1 MKNDWEN
8 QEITNINRLE
18 SRVDLP
24 SYIGRE
30 EAIEDFRLASPFR
43 QTLNGTWKFLFFHS
57 PSEVKCGKDFW
68 ERYEEGTDMPVPSN
82 WQTEGFGVP
91 QYTNSVYPFPLDPP
105 NVPNDNP
112 TGVYMRP
119 FEIPEAWEG
128 RTIILRFGG
137 VDSFFQVYVNEKFI
151 GMSKGSRIAS
161 EFDVT
166 SAVVFGEQNTIEVK
180 VLQWSDASYLEDQDM
195 WWLSGIFR
203 EVSLSA
209 EPKSC
214 IYDIAS
220 RARLD
225 AKFRDGTIE
234 AEVIVRNPKK
244 GLNVAVELLDADGKA
259 AIRPMTAAAKATVRL
274 ASAVKAPKHWTAETP
289 NLYTLL
295 VSLYDG
301 KTLVEAKS
309 LKVGFR
315 NVEVKGGHLL
325 VNGKAVLLRGV
336 NRHEM
341 HPDNG
346 RAVTYEDMLEDI
358 LLMKKSNINA
368 IRTSHYSNNPQL
380 FDLCDEYGLYVFS
393 EADLE
398 THGFTYAEGQNPSM
412 WPSWETAIVERGV
425 RMVKALR
432 NHASIIVWSMGNESG
447 FGCNII
453 AEAKAVRALDD
464 RPIHYERDQEMKMA
478 DIWSQMYPTP
488 ESWVEASKKYVGKF
502 PAILCEYG
510 HAMGNGPGGLEDY
523 MQTFLSHDNMQ
534 GGFIWEWCD
543 HGIRT
548 IDENGNEYFAYG
560 GDFGDVPND
569 GNFVA
574 DGLVFPDRKPSPG
587 LTEYRKVIEPVRTSV
602 IDISKGLFSIW
613 NLYDFNSLEHL
624 FVTWNVTDNGKVIQS
639 GIMDAPKC
647 AAGRKAEL
655 AIPYR
660 KPVAPNGECFLNIS
674 FRLKEATQWAEQ
686 STEIAWGQFAI
697 TCKPKAA
704 IKTLCGVDVSVMEDD
719 STIEIPINNNCFI
732 FDKVSGELVKWERDC
747 GDIFSAGPKLNIWHA
762 PTDNDRNIV
771 AEWRKYSY
779 DRLTTRCKSIDADF
793 KDDSVVVTVKSR
805 VQPVPTSSR
814 GILGSMWGYDT
825 VFTYTVRRDGS
836 MRLDVNAEF
845 VVKDGEKYVHVT
857 KKNADIGIL
866 PEMPYIPRMGIM
878 FKVPKD
884 FCRVAWFGLGPGEA
898 YTDSMTAQRVG
909 FYKMSVKD
917 LWTDYLTPQEN
928 GNRHDVRR
936 MSLCNLKTAGF
947 LAKGD
952 RTFDFSVHPC
962 TLENLTEAKHP
973 QDIVEDDYMNVYMD
987 FAQSGLGTN
996 SCGPRPAE
1004 KYLLRHGDYS
1014 FSFDFRALMPGELN
1028 DNSFF
1033 QL

>member
-1 MKNDWEN
+1 MKHDWEN

-18 SRVDLP
+18 SRAWLA
-24 SYIGRE
+24 SYIDRD
-30 EAIEDFRLASPFR
+30 EALADCAAQSPFR
-43 QTLNGTWKFLFFHS
+43 MTLNGNWKFLFFHS
-57 PSEVKCGKDFW
+57 PAEVECGEGFE
-68 ERYEEGTDMPVPSN
+68 ERFEEGTDMPVPSN
-82 WQTEGFGVP
+82 WQMEGFGIP
-91 QYTNSVYPFPLDPP
+91 QYTNSLYAIPLDPP

-112 TGVYMRP
+112 TGVYMRTFDVP
-119 FEIPEAWEG
+119 KEWEG
-128 RTIILRFGG
+128 RSIILRFGG
-137 VDSFFQVYVNEKFI
+137 VDSFFYVYVNEKLV

-161 EFDVT
+161 EFDV
-166 SAVVFGEQNTIEVK
+166 SDIVAVGINTIEVK
-180 VLQWSDASYLEDQDM
+180 VLQWSDATYLEDQDM

-214 IYDIAS
+214 IYDIS
-220 RARLD
+220 SKARLD
-225 AKFRDGTIE
+225 GKFRDGTI
-234 AEVIVRNPKK
+234 ATEVVLRNPKK
-244 GLNVAVELLDADGKA
+244 GLSVTVELLDAEGKA
-259 AIRPMTAAAKATVRL
+259 AIKPLTAAAKATVKL
-274 ASAVKAPKHWTAETP
+274 SSAVKAPKHWTAETP

-301 KTLVEAKS
+301 KSLVEAKS

-315 NVEVKGGHLL
+315 NVEVKGGNLL
-325 VNGKAVLLRGV
+325 VNGKAVLIRGV
-336 NRHEM
+336 NRHEI

-346 RAVTYEDMLEDI
+346 RAVTYEDMLADI
-358 LLMKKSNINA
+358 LLMKRSGINA
-368 IRTSHYSNNPQL
+368 VRTSHYSNEPRL
-380 FDLCDEYGLYVFS
+380 FDICDEYGLYVFS
-393 EADLE
+393 EADFE

-447 FGCNII
+447 FGCNVK
-453 AEAKAVRALDD
+453 AMAKAVRALDD
-464 RPIHYERDQEMKMA
+464 RPIHYERDQEMQTA

-488 ESWVEASKKYVGKF
+488 QAWVEASEKYAGKF

-543 HGIRT
+543 HGLRT

-574 DGLVFPDRKPSPG
+574 DGLVFPDRRPSSG
-587 LTEYRKVIEPVRTSV
+587 LIEYRKVIEPVRVSGKDV
-602 IDISKGLFSIW
+602 AKGLFTIW
-613 NLYDFNSLEHL
+613 NLYDFNSLDHL
-624 FVTWNVTDNGKVIQS
+624 FVAWNVTDNGRVVQS

-647 AAGRKAEL
+647 AAGQKAAL
-655 AIPYR
+655 VVPYR
-660 KPVAPNGECFLNIS
+660 KPGSPNGECFLNIS
-674 FRLKEATQWAEQ
+674 FRQKDATAWAEQ
-686 STEIAWGQFAI
+686 GTEVAWGQFAI
-697 TCKPKAA
+697 PCKAKVLPKPQ
-704 IKTLCGVDVSVMEDD
+704 CGADITVDDD
-719 STIEIPINNNCFI
+719 DDAIEICVNNNLFI
-732 FDKVSGELVKWERDC
+732 FDKVSGELARWERN
-747 GDIFSAGPKLNIWHA
+747 GEEIVSAGPKLNIWHA

-771 AEWRKYSY
+771 HEWRKYSY
-779 DRLTTRCKSIDADF
+779 DRLTARCKSIDAELN
-793 KDDSVVVTVKSR
+793 DDCVVVTVKAR
-805 VQPVPTSSR
+805 VQPVPTGSI
-814 GILGSMWGYDT
+814 GIRGSMWGYDT
-825 VFTYTVRRDGS
+825 IFTYTIRRDGS

-845 VVKDGEKYVHVT
+845 IVKDGEKYVHVT
-857 KKNADIGIL
+857 KKNADFGII

-878 FKVPKD
+878 FKTPKT
-884 FCRVAWFGLGPGEA
+884 FCRAAWFGLGPGEA
-898 YTDSMTAQRVG
+898 YSDSMTAQRVG

-917 LWTDYLTPQEN
+917 LWTEYLTPQEN

-936 MSLCNLKTAGF
+936 MSLCNLKTCGF
-947 LAKGD
+947 FAKGD
-952 RTFDFSVHPC
+952 HTFDFSVHPC

-973 QDIVEDDYMNVYMD
+973 QDIVEDDYMNVYLD

-1004 KYLLRHGDYS
+1004 KYLIRHGDFK
-1014 FSFDFRALMPGELN
+1014 FSFDLRAVMPGELN